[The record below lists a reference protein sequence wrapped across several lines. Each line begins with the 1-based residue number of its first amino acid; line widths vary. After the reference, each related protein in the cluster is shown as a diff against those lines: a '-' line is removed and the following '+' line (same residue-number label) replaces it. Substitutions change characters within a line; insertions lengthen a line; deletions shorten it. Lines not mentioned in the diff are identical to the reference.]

1 VLKEGV
7 EESSMSNVHQEP
19 RPYKPL
25 PDQTQPPVF
34 QGWRGYDIGSVKE
47 HTRGMRASV
56 SLSTFFVK
64 QM

>member
-1 VLKEGV
+1 
-7 EESSMSNVHQEP
+7 MSNVHQEP